1 MLILKRKV
9 GEVVKIGDDIEVH
22 ILAVEGD
29 VVKIGFEAPKNV
41 QIMRSELYEA
51 IKAENLQAGSQ
62 KAEQSQLLLN
72 LFTNKQNKGN

>member
-62 KAEQSQLLLN
+62 KVEQSQLLLN
-72 LFTNKQNKGN
+72 LFTNKQNNDS